1 MKAPTQL
8 LEAFRDAWPVGVPV
22 PDDIERRL
30 TRLAGRGLTVADI
43 RYAAR
48 DTFSRDIDRPQAWF
62 VSLLRR
68 RVEHR
73 QAREDES
80 AEMSEATRLQVDAV
94 WHLVD
99 ERWASPLPWKFARAV
114 HRLVTA
120 GLGVDDFAWAIDRVR
135 ERQSVE
141 RVHDPKRL
149 LMTLLTVR
157 LHELR
162 AGERTEVAA

>member
-1 MKAPTQL
+1 MKAPKPL

-30 TRLAGRGLTVADI
+30 ARLAGRGLTVADI
-43 RYAAR
+43 RFAVR
-48 DTFSRDIDRPQAWF
+48 DTFSRELDRPQAWF

-73 QAREDES
+73 SDRTTEQ
-80 AEMSEATRLQVDAV
+80 AEMDEPTRVQVDAV
-94 WHLVD
+94 WSLVD
-99 ERWASPLPWKFARAV
+99 EQWPDPLPWKFTRAV
-114 HRLVTA
+114 RRLVEA
-120 GLGVDDFAWAIDRVR
+120 GLTADDFAWAIGRVR
-135 ERQSVE
+135 ERQPVE

-149 LMTLLTVR
+149 LMGLLTAR

-162 AGERTEVAA
+162 VGERTEVAV